1 MMAFGTQIQHG
12 PYMPSGKAGHHPGWK
27 PLQGSADDHVPGWAP
42 SPCRLPGPV
51 TRYLQ
56 VSVGFSPP
64 RPQRAPP
71 SERQKMC
78 AGNYVKGRVCG
89 ASSQTG
95 LPSRPRVSLSLYL
108 SICIFDWGNI
118 WESWILGQSWE
129 SWESSSRESNSRE
142 SCRVRVGCVLGRACV
157 RGKVSAGRIS

>member
-1 MMAFGTQIQHG
+1 LAAAAPLG
-12 PYMPSGKAGHHPGWK
+12 MPSGKAGQHPGWK

-95 LPSRPRVSLSLYL
+95 LLSRPRVSLSIYL
-108 SICIFDWGNI
+108 SIYLSVSSIGAIFGSLGSWDSLGNLGNLVLGNL
-118 WESWILGQSWE
+118 ILGN
-129 SWESSSRESNSRE
+129 RA
-142 SCRVRVGCVLGRACV
+142 GCVLGRACV